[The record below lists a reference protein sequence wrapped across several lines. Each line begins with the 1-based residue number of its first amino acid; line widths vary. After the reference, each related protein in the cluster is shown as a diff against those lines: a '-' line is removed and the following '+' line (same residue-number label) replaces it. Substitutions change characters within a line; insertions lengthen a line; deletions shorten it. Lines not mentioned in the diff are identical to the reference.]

1 MADMDDEKSRD
12 LKPEASDDD
21 IIHAAVKFLHLCEDA
36 ESENRQLAREDVRFR
51 AGKQW
56 PAQIEGSRTLDK
68 RPALTINKTD
78 AYCTQVEN
86 QQRQQRPRIKVDPV
100 GSDATVKVAQVYQ
113 GLIRHIENN
122 RGGGDLAYDTAFSC
136 AITGGEGF
144 IRVLADYVSET
155 GFEQELYL
163 APVENPFSVHFDP
176 NSVWPDGSDA
186 EECLIET
193 MLPKSTFRRLYPG
206 KDDGANFEASALGD
220 GGESWVNSEEIRVAE
235 YYRIERKS
243 RRLCQLIDGR
253 TAWKDELPVGMPP
266 TYIRRERDSFVRQLK
281 YWKLT
286 AIDVLEK
293 RDLPG
298 KWIPVVPVYGKSMIV
313 DGKRRRKGLV
323 RNAIDPARNYN
334 YWRSAQ
340 TEYMALAPKAKWVMA
355 AGQDEGFENEW
366 HDANNSTAPVLHFNQ
381 TDADGKAAP
390 PPNRL
395 QPEPPPEGIMQ
406 AAAAISEDL
415 SAVLG
420 IVDPAIRI
428 GGNQSGKALQAER
441 QQSDNSTF
449 NFYDNLTRSMAQ
461 VGRVVVDIIPSY
473 YAEPGRI
480 VRIIGDDGKAKPV
493 TLNQQNPSPGPDT
506 PGPVE
511 AILNDVTT
519 GEYMVVMDTGPGL
532 TTKRQEA
539 VAALMPLLGENE
551 QLMNVAGD
559 LIFRNMDFPGA
570 DIIADRLAAANPMAQ
585 IDSESEIPPQ
595 VQMKLKQ
602 QEHQIQQLTQQ
613 LQAAGIELKTQA
625 QLKMGLEDKRQEG
638 ETRRELMRST
648 AAVHIEDQENR
659 AWMEDT
665 HVKAQVALSVAEIN
679 AVRELLKTS
688 VNNRADLATLD
699 RTTQQ
704 EERELDAAMQERA
717 NGQ

>member
-1 MADMDDEKSRD
+1 MSSHEESRD
-12 LKPEASDDD
+12 LPADATDDD
-21 IIHAAVKFLHLCEDA
+21 IIQAAVKFLHLCDDA

-51 AGKQW
+51 AGQQW
-56 PAQIEGSRTLDK
+56 PAQVIGSRTLDR

-78 AYCTQVEN
+78 AYCTMVEN

-113 GLIRHIENN
+113 GLIRHVENN
-122 RGGGDLAYDTAFSC
+122 RSGGDLAYDTAFSC

-163 APVENPFSVHFDP
+163 APIENPFSVHFDP
-176 NSVWPDGSDA
+176 NSVWPDGSDG

-193 MLPKSTFRRLYPG
+193 MLPKSTFKRMYPG
-206 KDDGANFEASALGD
+206 KDDGANFEASALGENA
-220 GGESWVNSEEIRVAE
+220 ESWVNAEEIRVAE
-235 YYRIERKS
+235 YYRIERKP
-243 RRLCQLIDGR
+243 RTLVLLADGG
-253 TAWKDELPVGMPP
+253 TAWKDTLPPGLPP
-266 TYIRRERDSFVRQLK
+266 GFVVDERPSFVRQLK

-298 KWIPVVPVYGKSMIV
+298 KWLPIVPVYGKSMIV

-323 RNAIDPARNYN
+323 RTAIDPARNYN

-381 TDADGKAAP
+381 RDADGQPAP
-390 PPNRL
+390 APVRL
-395 QPEPPPEGIMQ
+395 QPEPPPAGIMA

-420 IVDPAIRI
+420 IIDPAIRI

-441 QQSDNSTF
+441 QQSDNATF

-461 VGRVVVDIIPSY
+461 VGRILVDLVPSY
-473 YAEPGRI
+473 YYEPGRI

-493 TLNQQNPSPGPDT
+493 TLNEENPSPGQDT

-511 AILNDVTT
+511 AILNDVTS
-519 GEYMVVMDTGPGL
+519 GDYMVVMDTGPGMN
-532 TTKRQEA
+532 TKRQEA
-539 VAALMPLLGENE
+539 VAILGPIFQANEMLM
-551 QLMNVAGD
+551 QLAGD
-559 LIFRNMDFPGA
+559 VFFRNLDAPGA
-570 DIIADRLAAANPMAQ
+570 DIIADRMAAGNPLSQ
-585 IDSESEIPPQ
+585 IDSESEIPPAA
-595 VQMKLKQ
+595 QMKLKQ
-602 QEHQIQQLTQQ
+602 QEQVIQQLQQQ
-613 LQAAGIELKTQA
+613 LQAAGMELKTRAGIEQMKQDGA
-625 QLKMGLEDKRQEG
+625 TK
-638 ETRRELMRST
+638 RELMKQT
-648 AAVHIEDQENR
+648 AAVDIENR
-659 AWMEDT
+659 ENDAWMEDT

-679 AVRELLKTS
+679 AFRELLKTGI
-688 VNNRADLATLD
+688 NNRADLQVLN
-699 RTTQQ
+699 RTVEEEEAELNAMTQARTQ
-704 EERELDAAMQERA
+704 
-717 NGQ
+717 

>member
-1 MADMDDEKSRD
+1 
-12 LKPEASDDD
+12 
-21 IIHAAVKFLHLCEDA
+21 
-36 ESENRQLAREDVRFR
+36 
-51 AGKQW
+51 
-56 PAQIEGSRTLDK
+56 
-68 RPALTINKTD
+68 
-78 AYCTQVEN
+78 
-86 QQRQQRPRIKVDPV
+86 
-100 GSDATVKVAQVYQ
+100 
-113 GLIRHIENN
+113 
-122 RGGGDLAYDTAFSC
+122 
-136 AITGGEGF
+136 
-144 IRVLADYVSET
+144 
-155 GFEQELYL
+155 
-163 APVENPFSVHFDP
+163 
-176 NSVWPDGSDA
+176 
-186 EECLIET
+186 
-193 MLPKSTFRRLYPG
+193 
-206 KDDGANFEASALGD
+206 
-220 GGESWVNSEEIRVAE
+220 
-235 YYRIERKS
+235 
-243 RRLCQLIDGR
+243 
-253 TAWKDELPVGMPP
+253 
-266 TYIRRERDSFVRQLK
+266 
-281 YWKLT
+281 
-286 AIDVLEK
+286 
-293 RDLPG
+293 
-298 KWIPVVPVYGKSMIV
+298 VPVYGKSMIV

-323 RNAIDPARNYN
+323 RSAIDPARNYN

-381 TDADGKAAP
+381 RDADGAP
-390 PPNRL
+390 APAPVRL
-395 QPEPPPEGIMQ
+395 QPEPPPAGIMQ

-441 QQSDNSTF
+441 QQSDTATF

-461 VGRVVVDIIPSY
+461 VGRILVDLVPSY

-493 TLNQQNPSPGPDT
+493 TLNEQNPSPGPDT

-511 AILNDVTT
+511 AVLNDVTA

-595 VQMKLKQ
+595 VQMQLKQ
-602 QEHQIQQLTQQ
+602 QEATIGQLQQQ
-613 LQAAGIELKTQA
+613 LQAAGLELKTQA
-625 QLKMGLEDKRQEG
+625 ELKTGIEQMKQDGATKR
-638 ETRRELMRST
+638 TLMQTT
-648 AAVHIEDQENR
+648 AQVHIENQEND
-659 AWMEDT
+659 AWLEDT

-679 AVRELLKTS
+679 AVRELLKTGI
-688 VNNRADLATLD
+688 NNRADLTLLD
-699 RTTQQ
+699 RTTEQ
-704 EERELDAAMQERA
+704 EEAELTAMTQERR
-717 NGQ
+717 Q

>member
-1 MADMDDEKSRD
+1 MDDQSSRD
-12 LKPEASDDD
+12 LKPGATDQD
-21 IIHAAVKFLHLCEDA
+21 IIQSAVKFLHLCEDA

-51 AGKQW
+51 AGQQW
-56 PAQIEGSRTLDK
+56 PVQIQGSRTLDR

-100 GSDATVKVAQVYQ
+100 GSQATVKVAQVYQ

-136 AITGGEGF
+136 AITGGEGY

-163 APVENPFSVHFDP
+163 APIENPFSVHYDP
-176 NSVWPDGSDA
+176 NSVWPDGSDG

-193 MLPKSTFRRLYPG
+193 MMPKSTFRRLYPG
-206 KDDGANFEASALGD
+206 KDDGADFEARSLGTE
-220 GGESWVNSEEIRVAE
+220 GESWVNAEDIRVAE
-235 YYRIERKS
+235 YWRIERTP
-243 RRLCQLIDGR
+243 RTLCMLADGSVG
-253 TAWKDELPVGMPP
+253 WKDTLPPGLPQEL
-266 TYIRRERDSFVRQLK
+266 ILRERRSFMRQLK

-286 AIDVLEK
+286 ATEVLEQ

-298 KWIPVVPVYGKSMIV
+298 KWLPIIPVYGKAMIV

-323 RNAIDPARNYN
+323 RSAIDPARNYN

-366 HDANNSTAPVLHFNQ
+366 HDANNSSAPVLHFNQ
-381 TDADGKAAP
+381 RDADGAP
-390 PPNRL
+390 APAPVRL
-395 QPEPPPEGIMQ
+395 QPEPPPAGIMA

-420 IVDPAIRI
+420 IVDPAVRI

-441 QQSDNSTF
+441 QQSDNATF

-461 VGRVVVDIIPSY
+461 VGRILVDLVPSY

-493 TLNQQNPSPGPDT
+493 TLNEQNPSPGPDT

-519 GEYMVVMDTGPGL
+519 GDYMVVMDTGPGL

-539 VAALMPLLGENE
+539 VAALMPLLGNND

-585 IDSESEIPPQ
+585 IDSESEIAPQ
-595 VQMKLKQ
+595 VQMKLQQQDATIKQ
-602 QEHQIQQLTQQ
+602 LEQQ
-613 LQAAGIELKTQA
+613 LQAAGMELKTRAGIEQMKQDGA
-625 QLKMGLEDKRQEG
+625 
-638 ETRRELMRST
+638 TRRELMKQTS
-648 AAVHIEDQENR
+648 AVHIENQEND

-679 AVRELLKTS
+679 AFRELLKTGI
-688 VNNRADLATLD
+688 NNRADLEVLN
-699 RTTQQ
+699 RTV
-704 EERELDAAMQERA
+704 EEEETELTTMTQERT
-717 NGQ
+717 NG

>member
-1 MADMDDEKSRD
+1 MTSHEGQDSRD
-12 LKPEASDDD
+12 IKPGATDQD
-21 IIHAAVKFLHLCEDA
+21 IIQSAVKFLQLCEDA

-51 AGKQW
+51 AGQQW
-56 PAQIEGSRTLDK
+56 PVQIQGSRTLDR

-100 GSDATVKVAQVYQ
+100 GSQATVKVAQVYQ

-122 RGGGDLAYDTAFSC
+122 KGGGDLAYDTAFSC
-136 AITGGEGF
+136 AITGGEGY

-155 GFEQELYL
+155 SFEQELYL
-163 APVENPFSVHFDP
+163 APVENLFSVHFDP
-176 NSVWPDGSDA
+176 NSVWPDGSDG

-193 MLPKSTFRRLYPG
+193 MMPKSTFRRLYPG
-206 KDDGANFEASALGD
+206 KDDGANFEAGSLGTE
-220 GGESWVNSEEIRVAE
+220 GESWVNAEEIRVAE
-235 YYRIERKS
+235 YWRIERKA
-243 RRLCQLIDGR
+243 RTLCILADGSVG
-253 TAWKDELPVGMPP
+253 WKDTLPPGLPP
-266 TYIRRERDSFVRQLK
+266 EVIVRERQSFVRLLK

-286 AIDVLEK
+286 ATEVLEQ

-298 KWIPVVPVYGKSMIV
+298 KWLPIIPVYGKAMIV

-323 RNAIDPARNYN
+323 RSAIDPARNYN

-366 HDANNSTAPVLHFNQ
+366 HDANNSSAPVLHFNQ
-381 TDADGKAAP
+381 RDADGAP
-390 PPNRL
+390 ATAPVRL
-395 QPEPPPEGIMQ
+395 QPEPPPAGIMA

-441 QQSDNSTF
+441 QQSDNATF

-461 VGRVVVDIIPSY
+461 VGRILVDLVPSY

-493 TLNQQNPSPGPDT
+493 TLNETNPSPGPDT

-511 AILNDVTT
+511 AILNDVTA

-539 VAALMPLLGENE
+539 VAALMPLLGAND

-585 IDSESEIPPQ
+585 IDSGSEIPPQ
-595 VQMKLKQ
+595 VQMKLQQQDAIIKQ
-602 QEHQIQQLTQQ
+602 LEQQ
-613 LQAAGIELKTQA
+613 LQAAGMELKTRAGIEQMKQDGATKRTLMQTTA
-625 QLKMGLEDKRQEG
+625 Q
-638 ETRRELMRST
+638 
-648 AAVHIEDQENR
+648 VHIEDQENQ

-688 VNNRADLATLD
+688 VNNRADLAVLD
-699 RTTQQ
+699 RTTEQ
-704 EERELDAAMQERA
+704 EEAELNAMTKERLNA

>member
-1 MADMDDEKSRD
+1 MSSHEGQDNRD
-12 LKPEASDDD
+12 LKRDASDDD
-21 IIHAAVKFLHLCEDA
+21 IIQAAVKFLHLCEDA

-51 AGKQW
+51 AGQQW
-56 PAQIEGSRTLDK
+56 PAQIMGSRTLDR

-78 AYCTQVEN
+78 AYCTMVEN

-113 GLIRHIENN
+113 GLIRHVENN
-122 RGGGDLAYDTAFSC
+122 RSGGDLAYDTAFSC

-163 APVENPFSVHFDP
+163 APIENPFSVHFDP
-176 NSVWPDGSDA
+176 NSVWPDGSDG

-193 MLPKSTFRRLYPG
+193 MVPKSTFRRLYPG
-206 KDDGANFEASALGD
+206 KDDGANFEASALGEN
-220 GGESWVNSEEIRVAE
+220 GESWCNAEEIRVAE
-235 YYRIERKS
+235 YYRIERKA
-243 RRLCQLIDGR
+243 RTLVMLADGG
-253 TAWKDELPVGMPP
+253 TAWKDTLPPGLPPELIV
-266 TYIRRERDSFVRQLK
+266 RERPSFVRQLK
-281 YWKLT
+281 YYKLT

-298 KWIPVVPVYGKSMIV
+298 KWLPIVPVYGKSMIV

-323 RNAIDPARNYN
+323 RSAIDPARNYN

-381 TDADGKAAP
+381 RDADGAP
-390 PPNRL
+390 APAPVRL
-395 QPEPPPEGIMQ
+395 QPEPPPAGIMQ

-441 QQSDNSTF
+441 QQSDTATF

-461 VGRVVVDIIPSY
+461 VGRILVDLVPSY

-493 TLNQQNPSPGPDT
+493 TLNEQNPSPGPDT

-511 AILNDVTT
+511 AVLNDVTA

-595 VQMKLKQ
+595 VQMQLKQ
-602 QEHQIQQLTQQ
+602 QEATIGQLQQQ
-613 LQAAGIELKTQA
+613 LQAAGLELKTQA
-625 QLKMGLEDKRQEG
+625 ELKTGIEQMKQDGATKR
-638 ETRRELMRST
+638 TLMQTT
-648 AAVHIEDQENR
+648 AQVHIENQEND
-659 AWMEDT
+659 AWLEDT

-679 AVRELLKTS
+679 AVRELLKTGI
-688 VNNRADLATLD
+688 NNRADLTLLD
-699 RTTQQ
+699 RTTEQ
-704 EERELDAAMQERA
+704 EEAELTAMTQERR
-717 NGQ
+717 Q